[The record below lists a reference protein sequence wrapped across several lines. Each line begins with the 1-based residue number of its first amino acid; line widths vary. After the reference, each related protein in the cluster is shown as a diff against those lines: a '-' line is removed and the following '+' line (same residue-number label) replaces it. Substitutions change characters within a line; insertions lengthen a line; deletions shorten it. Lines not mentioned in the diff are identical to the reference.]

1 MVEKVESKFP
11 VPGSRLLVLGSQFLV
26 LGSWFLVLGSWFLVP
41 GSRFSVL
48 GSRFLVLGSRFLV
61 PGSRFLVLGS
71 WFLVLT
77 MSTPDLSQLTSGGL
91 ASRLGIEIVELSPQ
105 RIVATMPVTPDHHQ
119 PLGYLHGGASLVL
132 AETVASIGAFF
143 NCPPGKASFGLEI
156 NANHLRPKRDGRVTA
171 TGTPLHIGK
180 STQVWD
186 VRIVDEQERLIC
198 ISRCTIAM
206 VDLAQAMER

>member
-1 MVEKVESKFP
+1 
-11 VPGSRLLVLGSQFLV
+11 
-26 LGSWFLVLGSWFLVP
+26 
-41 GSRFSVL
+41 
-48 GSRFLVLGSRFLV
+48 
-61 PGSRFLVLGS
+61 
-71 WFLVLT
+71 
-77 MSTPDLSQLTSGGL
+77 MSHPDLSQLTSDGL

-119 PLGYLHGGASLVL
+119 PLGYLHGGASLAL

-186 VRIVDEQERLIC
+186 VRIVDEQ
-198 ISRCTIAM
+198 
-206 VDLAQAMER
+206 D